1 MEDPRLQDFK
11 DCEALNRSGVALLL
25 ILVLLANQAAFA
37 GGKKGASAGITLSED
52 GEGGVVT
59 EAQTY
64 FPHNAAVTSGPAS
77 ADGGAPVVLVGIQP
91 HTCAPVLSEG
101 GRGGS
106 GLPLG
111 LTFADATSNC
121 LSFAPPPLTTAASED
136 PETLSP
142 SELAAIAA
150 DRAMALA
157 ARPQLAVAPASVGLT
172 GLPSYFWLAER
183 LQPVA
188 ATAVVPGLRVT
199 AEATPVSYLWN
210 FGDGAELSTR
220 RPGRAWRKDR
230 RGNISHLYEKRGAYE
245 LRVRAIWRA
254 RWRIGTGPWRAL
266 GYFANEDSL
275 RYPVR
280 QVRARLTR
288 SRR

>member
-1 MEDPRLQDFK
+1 MILAGVSFADEPSVGIASI
-11 DCEALNRSGVALLL
+11 EAHPEGVSSTAK
-25 ILVLLANQAAFA
+25 V
-37 GGKKGASAGITLSED
+37 GYSVTGDSSAVSSTNG
-52 GEGGVVT
+52 
-59 EAQTY
+59 
-64 FPHNAAVTSGPAS
+64 
-77 ADGGAPVVLVGIQP
+77 GGAPVVLLGIQP

-111 LTFADATSNC
+111 LTFSDATSNC
-121 LSFAPPPLTTAASED
+121 LSFAPPALNAGATQD
-136 PETLSP
+136 PEALTP

-157 ARPQLAVAPASVGLT
+157 ARPQLAVAPDSVGLT

-183 LQPVA
+183 LQPVT

-220 RPGRAWRKDR
+220 DSGRAWRKDR

-245 LRVRAIWRA
+245 LRIRAIWQA